1 LHFPHQNLQKSSESH
16 WMPLITC
23 PDCNKEVSDKAEA
36 CIHCGCPIKET
47 LEVNSIGDNVT
58 SESGRK
64 GTLIHH
70 SQNGGGRIK
79 DEETGE
85 IISFS
90 PYEVSDKKLLSGYL
104 AKTLKYEKVA
114 GRLKIHAPSDAPI
127 NPFLTQNSRNSAQYT
142 PAENPTHVKHQYD
155 EMPNFFSKTGLIV
168 LLFLFVV
175 FSTKQYFNI
184 RWKIQETAEKILT
197 DNGYSGFTADG
208 INLPIS
214 AVLSGNA
221 TANIFFKDNMGN
233 IKKTQWQITNKGI
246 PIIMAFVGTD
256 YLVETSG
263 LELMKLSQ

>member
-1 LHFPHQNLQKSSESH
+1 
-16 WMPLITC
+16 MPLITC

-184 RWKIQETAEKILT
+184 RGEIQETAEKILT